1 MAQTTDPRAV
11 GKVREALLTRW
22 NTMTFEQQELDGIR
36 VADFLRERYETRKPK
51 FRSYCKPADC
61 SVDDKSGPFN

>member
-1 MAQTTDPRAV
+1 
-11 GKVREALLTRW
+11 
-22 NTMTFEQQELDGIR
+22 MTFEQQELDGIR